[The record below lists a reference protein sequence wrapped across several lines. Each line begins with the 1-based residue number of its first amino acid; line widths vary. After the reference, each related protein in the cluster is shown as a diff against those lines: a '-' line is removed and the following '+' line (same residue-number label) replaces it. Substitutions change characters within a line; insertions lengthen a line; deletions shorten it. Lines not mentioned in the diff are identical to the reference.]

1 MSILEAILLGIIQ
14 GLSEFIP
21 ISSTAHLTIAG
32 DLMGLIDP
40 DDPHKWTAFIA
51 VIQLGTMGAVLTYFR
66 KEIYNVPISWI
77 KENIGRNRLNYSKQS
92 DFSRLGWLI
101 IIGSIPI
108 VTVGLAFKDIIEGK
122 LTKDPMVIA
131 SSLIILAVILFIADK
146 TARFRKNINDLNW
159 KDSLIVGFSQCLA
172 LIPGSSRSGTT
183 ITTGLFLGM
192 NRETAARFSFLLSI
206 PAVLGSGL
214 LEFYQS
220 LEYLTYDGLLTII
233 VATIVSGISGY
244 YAIAFLINYL
254 KSRTTLLFVVYRIA
268 LGLLIIFLVNQGIL

>member
-32 DLMGLIDP
+32 DLLGLIDP
-40 DDPHKWTAFIA
+40 NDPHKWTAFIA
-51 VIQLGTMGAVLTYFR
+51 VIQIGTMGAVLAYFR
-66 KEIYNVPISWI
+66 KEIRHVPISWM
-77 KENIGRNRLNYSKQS
+77 KENIGKNRLNYSKQS

-108 VTVGLAFKDIIEGK
+108 VIVGLAFKDIIEGN
-122 LTKDPMVIA
+122 LTKDPIVIA
-131 SSLIILAVILFIADK
+131 SSLIILAVILYIADK
-146 TARFRKNINDLNW
+146 TARFKKNINDLNW
-159 KDSLIVGFSQCLA
+159 KDSLIVGFGQCLA
-172 LIPGSSRSGTT
+172 LIPGASRSGTT

-220 LEYLTYDGLLTII
+220 LEYLTNDDLLTII

-244 YAIAFLINYL
+244 YAIAFLINFL
-254 KSRTTLLFVVYRIA
+254 KSRSTLLFVVYRIA
-268 LGLLIIFLVNQGIL
+268 LGLLILFLVNQGIM